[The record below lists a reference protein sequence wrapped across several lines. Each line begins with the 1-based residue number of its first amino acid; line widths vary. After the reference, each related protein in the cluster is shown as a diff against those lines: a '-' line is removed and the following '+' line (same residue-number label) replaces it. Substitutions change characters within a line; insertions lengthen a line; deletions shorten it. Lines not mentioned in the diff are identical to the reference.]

1 MLYPAFF
8 DDDFFDDFDR
18 AFAPAKNPLY
28 GRHAKNMMKT
38 DIRETEDAYILDL
51 ELPGFK
57 KDEISVRLENGYLT
71 VGAEKAVEENGSKSG
86 KILRKERY
94 EGSLERSF
102 YVGESVRPE
111 EISASYEN
119 GVLQLSVPKRTAQK
133 DPEKRTIE
141 QAGALPCCQGPKSAA
156 YHKTIPCR
164 PAGTGSPGELKR
176 TPSQGSAAASR
187 QGGKP

>member
-1 MLYPAFF
+1 
-8 DDDFFDDFDR
+8 
-18 AFAPAKNPLY
+18 
-28 GRHAKNMMKT
+28 MMKT

-86 KILRKERY
+86 KVLRKERY

-141 QAGALPCCQGPKSAA
+141 IQ
-156 YHKTIPCR
+156 
-164 PAGTGSPGELKR
+164 
-176 TPSQGSAAASR
+176 
-187 QGGKP
+187 

>member
-18 AFAPAKNPLY
+18 AFAPQKNPLY

-38 DIRETEDAYILDL
+38 DIRETDDAYLLDL
-51 ELPGFK
+51 ELPGFRK
-57 KDEISVRLENGYLT
+57 EEINVRLENGYLT
-71 VGAEKAVEENGSKSG
+71 ISAEKAVEADAG
-86 KILRKERY
+86 KTAGKVLRKERY

-119 GVLQLSVPKRTAQK
+119 GVLQLSVPKRTARK
-133 DPEKRTIE
+133 DPEKKTIE
-141 QAGALPCCQGPKSAA
+141 IQ
-156 YHKTIPCR
+156 
-164 PAGTGSPGELKR
+164 
-176 TPSQGSAAASR
+176 
-187 QGGKP
+187 

>member
-18 AFAPAKNPLY
+18 AFAPQKNPLY

-38 DIRETEDAYILDL
+38 DIRETDDAYLLDL
-51 ELPGFK
+51 ELPGFR
-57 KDEISVRLENGYLT
+57 KDEINVRLENGYLT
-71 VGAEKAVEENGSKSG
+71 ISAEKAVEADAG
-86 KILRKERY
+86 KTAGKVLRKERY

-119 GVLQLSVPKRTAQK
+119 GVLQLSVPKRTARK
-133 DPEKRTIE
+133 DSEKKTIE
-141 QAGALPCCQGPKSAA
+141 IQ
-156 YHKTIPCR
+156 
-164 PAGTGSPGELKR
+164 
-176 TPSQGSAAASR
+176 
-187 QGGKP
+187 

>member
-18 AFAPAKNPLY
+18 AFAPQKNPLY

-38 DIRETEDAYILDL
+38 DIRETDDAYLLDL
-51 ELPGFK
+51 ELPGFC
-57 KDEISVRLENGYLT
+57 KDEINVRLENGYLT
-71 VGAEKAVEENGSKSG
+71 ISAEKAVEADAG
-86 KILRKERY
+86 KTAGKVLRKERY

-119 GVLQLSVPKRTAQK
+119 GVLQLSVPKRTARK
-133 DPEKRTIE
+133 DPEKKTIE
-141 QAGALPCCQGPKSAA
+141 IQ
-156 YHKTIPCR
+156 
-164 PAGTGSPGELKR
+164 
-176 TPSQGSAAASR
+176 
-187 QGGKP
+187 

>member
-18 AFAPAKNPLY
+18 AFAPQKNPLY

-38 DIRETEDAYILDL
+38 DIRETDDAYLLDL
-51 ELPGFK
+51 ELPGFR
-57 KDEISVRLENGYLT
+57 KDEINVRLENGYMT
-71 VGAEKAVEENGSKSG
+71 ISAEKAVEADAG
-86 KILRKERY
+86 KTAGKVLRKERY

-119 GVLQLSVPKRTAQK
+119 GVLQLSVPKRTARK
-133 DPEKRTIE
+133 DPEKKTIE
-141 QAGALPCCQGPKSAA
+141 IQ
-156 YHKTIPCR
+156 
-164 PAGTGSPGELKR
+164 
-176 TPSQGSAAASR
+176 
-187 QGGKP
+187 

>member
-133 DPEKRTIE
+133 DPEKRTIDDE
-141 QAGALPCCQGPKSAA
+141 G
-156 YHKTIPCR
+156 
-164 PAGTGSPGELKR
+164 
-176 TPSQGSAAASR
+176 QGSCTAGRSPALLS
-187 QGGKP
+187 GTEICSIP

>member
-18 AFAPAKNPLY
+18 AFTPQKNPLY

-38 DIRETEDAYILDL
+38 DIRETDDAYLLDL
-51 ELPGFK
+51 ELPGFR
-57 KDEISVRLENGYLT
+57 KDEINVRLENGYLT
-71 VGAEKAVEENGSKSG
+71 ISAEKAVEADAQKTAG
-86 KILRKERY
+86 KVLRKERY

-119 GVLQLSVPKRTAQK
+119 GVLQLSVPKRTARK
-133 DPEKRTIE
+133 DPEKKTIE
-141 QAGALPCCQGPKSAA
+141 IQ
-156 YHKTIPCR
+156 
-164 PAGTGSPGELKR
+164 
-176 TPSQGSAAASR
+176 
-187 QGGKP
+187 

>member
-1 MLYPAFF
+1 MLPSIYGENML
-8 DDDFFDDFDR
+8 DDFFGTSFFGGHD
-18 AFAPAKNPLY
+18 PLFGKH
-28 GRHAKNMMKT
+28 GRNLMKT

-86 KILRKERY
+86 KVLRKERY

-141 QAGALPCCQGPKSAA
+141 IQ
-156 YHKTIPCR
+156 
-164 PAGTGSPGELKR
+164 
-176 TPSQGSAAASR
+176 
-187 QGGKP
+187 

>member
-18 AFAPAKNPLY
+18 AFAPQKNPLY

-38 DIRETEDAYILDL
+38 DIRETDDAYLLDL
-51 ELPGFK
+51 ELPGFR
-57 KDEISVRLENGYLT
+57 KDEINVRLENGYLT
-71 VGAEKAVEENGSKSG
+71 ISAEKAVEADAG
-86 KILRKERY
+86 KTAGKVLRKERY

-119 GVLQLSVPKRTAQK
+119 GVLQLSVPKRTARK
-133 DPEKRTIE
+133 DPEKKTIE
-141 QAGALPCCQGPKSAA
+141 IQ
-156 YHKTIPCR
+156 
-164 PAGTGSPGELKR
+164 
-176 TPSQGSAAASR
+176 
-187 QGGKP
+187 

>member
-8 DDDFFDDFDR
+8 DDDDFFDDFNR

-51 ELPGFK
+51 ELPGFR

-71 VGAEKAVEENGSKSG
+71 VGAEKAAMQNDEKSG
-86 KILRKERY
+86 KVLRRERY
-94 EGSLERSF
+94 EGSLKRSF
-102 YVGESVRPE
+102 YVGETVRPE

-119 GVLQLSVPKRTAQK
+119 GVLQLTVPKRTAQR

-141 QAGALPCCQGPKSAA
+141 IQ
-156 YHKTIPCR
+156 
-164 PAGTGSPGELKR
+164 
-176 TPSQGSAAASR
+176 
-187 QGGKP
+187 

>member
-18 AFAPAKNPLY
+18 AFAPQKNPLY

-38 DIRETEDAYILDL
+38 DIRETDDAYLLDL
-51 ELPGFK
+51 ELPGFR
-57 KDEISVRLENGYLT
+57 KDEINVRLENGYLT
-71 VGAEKAVEENGSKSG
+71 ISAEKAVEADAG
-86 KILRKERY
+86 KTAGKVLRKERY

-119 GVLQLSVPKRTAQK
+119 GVLQLSVPKRTARK
-133 DPEKRTIE
+133 D
-141 QAGALPCCQGPKSAA
+141 S
-156 YHKTIPCR
+156 
-164 PAGTGSPGELKR
+164 
-176 TPSQGSAAASR
+176 
-187 QGGKP
+187 

>member
-18 AFAPAKNPLY
+18 AFAPQKNPLY

-38 DIRETEDAYILDL
+38 DIRETDDAYLLDL
-51 ELPGFK
+51 ELPGFR
-57 KDEISVRLENGYLT
+57 KDEINVRLENGYLT
-71 VGAEKAVEENGSKSG
+71 ISAEKAVEADADKTAG
-86 KILRKERY
+86 KVLRKERY

-119 GVLQLSVPKRTAQK
+119 GVLQLSVPKRTARK
-133 DPEKRTIE
+133 DPEKKTIE
-141 QAGALPCCQGPKSAA
+141 IQ
-156 YHKTIPCR
+156 
-164 PAGTGSPGELKR
+164 
-176 TPSQGSAAASR
+176 
-187 QGGKP
+187 

>member
-18 AFAPAKNPLY
+18 AFAPQKNPLY

-38 DIRETEDAYILDL
+38 DIRETDDAYLLDL
-51 ELPGFK
+51 ELPGFR
-57 KDEISVRLENGYLT
+57 KDEINVRLESGYLT
-71 VGAEKAVEENGSKSG
+71 ISAEKAVEADADKTAG
-86 KILRKERY
+86 KVLRKERY

-119 GVLQLSVPKRTAQK
+119 GVLQLSVPKRTARK
-133 DPEKRTIE
+133 DPEKKTIE
-141 QAGALPCCQGPKSAA
+141 IQ
-156 YHKTIPCR
+156 
-164 PAGTGSPGELKR
+164 
-176 TPSQGSAAASR
+176 
-187 QGGKP
+187 